1 MECFNFTDLSRNN
14 FTSSSDAD
22 IYSKSTSHLFSNVQ
36 ANNFLAIL
44 QQIERAKKI
53 SQSGTE
59 EVAESGDVLTFFMCE
74 HERGSQG
81 YYRQFAYSCK
91 DKIAERFR
99 DVESVVGLIR
109 LGDFMWIIR
118 KNVKAGDNEFLEAD
132 KDEDANLFTGV
143 VIERKCL
150 NDIITGSADINK
162 SIMSKEYL
170 LEEARHYKVKLL
182 VY

>member
-1 MECFNFTDLSRNN
+1 MECFDLTDLSRND

-36 ANNFLAIL
+36 ENNNLERL
-44 QQIERAKKI
+44 QQIERAKEI
-53 SQSGTE
+53 SQSSTE
-59 EVAESGDVLTFFMCE
+59 EFTKAGDVLSFFMCE

-91 DKIAERFR
+91 DKIAERFP
-99 DVESVVGLIR
+99 DVESVVGHIH
-109 LGDFMWIIR
+109 LGDFMWVIR
-118 KNVKAGDNEFLEAD
+118 KNLKTGDNVIEEAD
-132 KDEDANLFTGV
+132 GDDDDNLFTGV

-170 LEEARHYKVKLL
+170 LEEARHYRVTLL
-182 VY
+182 L

>member
-1 MECFNFTDLSRNN
+1 
-14 FTSSSDAD
+14 
-22 IYSKSTSHLFSNVQ
+22 VQ
-36 ANNFLAIL
+36 ANNHLLIL
-44 QQIERAKKI
+44 QQIERAKEI
-53 SQSGTE
+53 SESGTE
-59 EVAESGDVLTFFMCE
+59 EVTESGDVLTFFMCE

-99 DVESVVGLIR
+99 DVESVVGHIH

-118 KNVKAGDNEFLEAD
+118 KNVKTGDNLFKEAD
-132 KDEDANLFTGV
+132 KDDDANLFTGV

-170 LEEARHYKVKLL
+170 LEEARHYRVTLL
-182 VY
+182 FILKIKCKHNVGTLKS